1 MDARRGERQV
11 VHARWKELGGGTAAY
26 IKRSRAHRAGCGS
39 TCTTTADRTSCC
51 STSCGKALIAHRQS
65 ADHRGGCTRLA
76 LFVPLCGLR
85 NAFRRSSKKLAAS
98 TKFKAMLHAVDASAA
113 TNTLIEQIELTTD
126 GTRNVDFADSQSAMV
141 CGNLSGGN
149 LRERQFGSD
158 SEFQCQVVVD
168 G

>member
-1 MDARRGERQV
+1 LVIHFLTKRINDPLAPQLAHIGILQWILWERV
-11 VHARWKELGGGTAAY
+11 YT
-26 IKRSRAHRAGCGS
+26 I
-39 TCTTTADRTSCC
+39 
-51 STSCGKALIAHRQS
+51 S
-65 ADHRGGCTRLA
+65 AFNTNYSI
-76 LFVPLCGLR
+76 V
-85 NAFRRSSKKLAAS
+85 SAS
-98 TKFKAMLHAVDASAA
+98 TKFKAMWHAVDASAA
-113 TNTLIEQIELTTD
+113 TNTLIEQSELTTD